1 MPSVVLIYLIFN
13 ALCVVILVMIA
24 ERAPLCDE
32 NEIPILSSDD
42 RLDEPAGRP
51 AAGALARSLEAAER
65 ARGRIAV

>member
-1 MPSVVLIYLIFN
+1 MPSVVLIYLLFN

-32 NEIPILSSDD
+32 NENLIRPAEAL
-42 RLDEPAGRP
+42 RDESPGRP
-51 AAGALARSLEAAER
+51 AAGALAHSLDAAER